1 MHSYK
6 QLNKQLFLNKLSFQ
20 GKIPRQF
27 DSQKQILKYLEIWHS
42 KGSRIR
48 CQQRPKIQTFSSNFL
63 FLKRKVS
70 RDFWAIETKN
80 HRKNYPFTENFLTR
94 KSYGNAQILCC
105 EYVGQHLS
113 SAFAEQFAIK
123 QHVSDET
130 LLKKCWLSFI
140 SLFINAWSYN
150 TKLHDKGLTILAK
163 FSNI

>member
-42 KGSRIR
+42 KGSRIP

-80 HRKNYPFTENFLTR
+80 HRK
-94 KSYGNAQILCC
+94 NAQILCC